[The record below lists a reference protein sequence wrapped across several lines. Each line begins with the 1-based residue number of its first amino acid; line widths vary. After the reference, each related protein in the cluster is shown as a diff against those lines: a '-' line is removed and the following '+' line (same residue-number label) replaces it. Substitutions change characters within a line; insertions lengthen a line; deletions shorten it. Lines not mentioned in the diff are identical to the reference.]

1 MMLAAAARIE
11 TPNAPKYLARLCGRL
26 ARSAPARLYDDEGF
40 VDLPLGPCH
49 LSALP
54 GSLAL
59 VVEAEDEVALRDLQ
73 WMVGNHLQRVAA
85 PEPLALVW
93 APVW

>member
-1 MMLAAAARIE
+1 MMLAAAARIV
-11 TPNAPKYLARLCGRL
+11 TPHASKYLAGLCGRL
-26 ARSAPARLYDDEGF
+26 ARSAPARLYEDEGF

-59 VVEAEDEVALRDLQ
+59 VVEAEDRDALEHLQ
-73 WMVGNHLQRVAA
+73 WVVANHLQRVAA
-85 PEPLALVW
+85 REPIEVLW

>member
-1 MMLAAAARIE
+1 MFAAAARIP
-11 TPNAPKYLARLCGRL
+11 TPHASKYLAGLCGRL
-26 ARSAPARLYDDEGF
+26 ARSAPARLYEDEGF

-59 VVEAEDEVALRDLQ
+59 VVEAEDEVGLQHLQWLVANHLKRVALR
-73 WMVGNHLQRVAA
+73 
-85 PEPLALVW
+85 EPLDVEW
-93 APVW
+93 SPVW

>member
-1 MMLAAAARIE
+1 MFAAAARIP
-11 TPNAPKYLARLCGRL
+11 TPHASKYLAGLCGRL

-59 VVEAEDEVALRDLQ
+59 VVEAEDERGLEHLQ
-73 WMVGNHLQRVAA
+73 WLVANHLKRVAVR
-85 PEPLALVW
+85 EPIEVKW

>member
-1 MMLAAAARIE
+1 MPAAAVRIQ
-11 TPNAPKYLARLCGRL
+11 TPHASKYLAGLCGRL
-26 ARSAPARLYDDEGF
+26 ARSAPARVYDDEAL

-59 VVEAEDEVALRDLQ
+59 VIEADSEESLQHLQ
-73 WMVGNHLQRVAA
+73 WMVSNHLKRVASK
-85 PEPLALVW
+85 EPLEVEW
-93 APVW
+93 RPVW

>member
-1 MMLAAAARIE
+1 MFAAAARIP
-11 TPNAPKYLARLCGRL
+11 TPHASKYLAGLCGRL
-26 ARSAPARLYDDEGF
+26 ARSAPARLYEDEGF

-59 VVEAEDEVALRDLQ
+59 VVEAEDEEGLQNLQWLVANHLKRVALR
-73 WMVGNHLQRVAA
+73 
-85 PEPLALVW
+85 EPLDVEW
-93 APVW
+93 SPIW